1 MNVPRKLGA
10 LVVATVTFG
19 PLFLAPDAVAGS
31 ATIELTASASIVDFQ
46 QNVTL
51 SGNVTG
57 DPICVG
63 QRQIVL
69 QWRSAES
76 VSFATVA
83 TGTTASD
90 GAFSFAQ
97 AQEHTGAY
105 RVQLPAAGGCA
116 EATSGEALVG
126 VRALVD
132 ATLVVGS
139 NVAASCVDLTVVVSP
154 PKAGQTVDVLRRDGG
169 AWAVVE
175 TLTLDA
181 VSFAQTQLC
190 VRRNDIGVARFRVR
204 WGAQDPLNETSTS
217 QTLAFEV
224 VEPKWVEQID
234 EAIGRRHVSVAVAEQ
249 GAFLYRHADERT
261 RIPASNEKLLLAMA
275 SLDTFGPEHRIV
287 TRVGAEGFRGGMV
300 RGDLWILGRGDPLVD
315 RRSTRAIAVQLVEAG
330 VRRVTGRVIGSTSF
344 FRRDWNAPG
353 WNEVA
358 RDYVNRPTALTFEN
372 NHDPDA
378 EREAAEAL
386 TKLLERRAVRVAGR
400 PSAGSPPP
408 GLEFIA
414 EIESD
419 ELRRLLATT
428 LRLSW
433 NFGAE
438 VLGKGLGAE
447 MRGTPGTIAKGA
459 AAIEGWA
466 AHRGVQVTAFD
477 SSGLSYDNRVTAAGL
492 VELLGQSEEETWGD
506 ELRMALPR
514 GGQGTLEHRLREV
527 SVRAKTGTLEDVS
540 ALSGWVYAERL
551 DAWVEF
557 SILSS
562 RISKSTAIHLEDR
575 IVKILA
581 EHAR

>member
-1 MNVPRKLGA
+1 MNVRRKLGA
-10 LVVATVTFG
+10 LVVATVT
-19 PLFLAPDAVAGS
+19 LAPLVLVLDAVAGS
-31 ATIELTASASIVDFQ
+31 ATIELTASASIVDFHEH
-46 QNVTL
+46 VTV

-57 DPICVG
+57 DPTCVG
-63 QRQIVL
+63 PRQILL
-69 QWRSAES
+69 QWRPAES

-97 AQEHTGAY
+97 SQEHTGAY
-105 RVQLPAAGGCA
+105 RVQLPAVGGCA

-139 NVAASCVDLTVVVSP
+139 NVAGSCVDLTVVVSP
-154 PKAGQTVDVLRRDGG
+154 AKAGQTVDVLKRDGG
-169 AWAVVE
+169 AWTVVE

-190 VRRNDIGVARFRVR
+190 IRSNDIGVARFRVR
-204 WGAQDPLNETSTS
+204 WRAQDPLNETSTS

-224 VEPKWVEQID
+224 VKPRWVDQID

-249 GAFLYRHADERT
+249 GAFLYRHADAAS

-287 TRVGAEGFRGGMV
+287 TRAGAEGFRGGVV
-300 RGDLWILGRGDPLVD
+300 RGDLWILGRGDPFVD
-315 RRSTRAIAVQLVEAG
+315 RRSMRAIAVQLVEAG

-344 FRRDWNAPG
+344 FRRDWDAPG

-372 NHDPDA
+372 NQDPVA
-378 EREAAEAL
+378 EREAADAL

-400 PSAGSPPP
+400 PGAGSPPP

-419 ELRRLLATT
+419 ELRKLLATT
-428 LRLSW
+428 LRSSW
-433 NFGAE
+433 NFAAE

-447 MRGTPGTIAKGA
+447 VRGTPGTIGKGA

-466 AHRGVQVTAFD
+466 ARRGVQITSLD
-477 SSGLSYDNRVTAAGL
+477 SSGLSYDNRLTAAGL

-506 ELRMALPR
+506 DLRKALPK

-527 SVRAKTGTLEDVS
+527 SVRAKTGTLEEAS
-540 ALSGWVYAERL
+540 ALSGWVYAEL
-551 DAWVEF
+551 LNAWVEF

>member
-1 MNVPRKLGA
+1 MNVRRKLGA
-10 LVVATVTFG
+10 LVVATVT
-19 PLFLAPDAVAGS
+19 LAPLVLVLDAVAGS
-31 ATIELTASASIVDFQ
+31 ATIELTASASIVDFHEH
-46 QNVTL
+46 VTV

-57 DPICVG
+57 DPTCVG
-63 QRQIVL
+63 PRQILL
-69 QWRSAES
+69 QWRPAES

-97 AQEHTGAY
+97 SQEHTGAY
-105 RVQLPAAGGCA
+105 RVQLPAVGGCA

-139 NVAASCVDLTVVVSP
+139 NVAGSCVDLTVVVSP
-154 PKAGQTVDVLRRDGG
+154 AKAGQTVDVLKRDGG
-169 AWAVVE
+169 AWTVVE

-190 VRRNDIGVARFRVR
+190 IRSNDIGVARFRVR
-204 WGAQDPLNETSTS
+204 WRAQDPLNETSTS

-224 VEPKWVEQID
+224 VKPRWVDQID

-249 GAFLYRHADERT
+249 GAFLYRHADAAS

-287 TRVGAEGFRGGMV
+287 TRAGAEGFRGGVV
-300 RGDLWILGRGDPLVD
+300 RGDLWILGRGDPFVD
-315 RRSTRAIAVQLVEAG
+315 RRSMRAIAVQLVEAG

-344 FRRDWNAPG
+344 FRRDWDAPG

-372 NHDPDA
+372 NQDPVA
-378 EREAAEAL
+378 EREAADAL

-400 PSAGSPPP
+400 PGAGSPPP

-419 ELRRLLATT
+419 ELRKLLATT
-428 LRLSW
+428 LRSSW
-433 NFGAE
+433 NFAAE

-447 MRGTPGTIAKGA
+447 VRGTPGTIAKGA

-466 AHRGVQVTAFD
+466 ARRGVQITSLD
-477 SSGLSYDNRVTAAGL
+477 SSGLSYDNRLTAAGL

-506 ELRMALPR
+506 DLRKALPK

-527 SVRAKTGTLEDVS
+527 SVRAKTGTLEEAS
-540 ALSGWVYAERL
+540 ALSGWVYAEL
-551 DAWVEF
+551 LNAWVEF